1 MFKRLLCLLT
11 ATIATTVP
19 AFAHVGVG
27 SRDSFITGFM
37 HPLSGLDHIVVMVAV
52 GLWAATL
59 GGRALWLVPTAFIAS
74 MTLGYVLSLAGTG
87 FPVVEHMVLASVIAV
102 GILIAASVRLPAT
115 AGAMLVG
122 AFALFHGAAHSGE
135 LGAANSLGFGV
146 GFIIATALLHAA
158 GIGVRP
164 LFVRGIGLE
173 RQAADSVTRL
183 LGAVAAALGALAAF
197 GAV

>member
-1 MFKRLLCLLT
+1 
-11 ATIATTVP
+11 V
-19 AFAHVGVG
+19 
-27 SRDSFITGFM
+27 
-37 HPLSGLDHIVVMVAV
+37 
-52 GLWAATL
+52 
-59 GGRALWLVPTAFIAS
+59 S
-74 MTLGYVLSLAGTG
+74 MALGYVLSLAGTG
-87 FPVVEHMVLASVIAV
+87 FPVVGHMVLASVIAV

-173 RQAADSVTRL
+173 RQAA
-183 LGAVAAALGALAAF
+183 
-197 GAV
+197 